1 VRLSGEARLRAR
13 CVLKKGGILLGVG
26 VAYLIF
32 VSLTGLGIPCIFHAL
47 TGLHCPG
54 CGITRLFVALGRLDL
69 AAAWDANAL
78 VLVLLPFLIGFGAW
92 HLYEYIRQGKVRT
105 SLFEQILIILAFILT
120 VVFGILRNTAAF
132 AFLAP

>member
-1 VRLSGEARLRAR
+1 MHLSDEARAR
-13 CVLKKGGILLGVG
+13 GQRVLKKAALYLGIG

-32 VSLTGLGIPCIFHAL
+32 VSLTGLGIPCIFHSL

-54 CGITRLFVALGRLDL
+54 CGITRMFVALGRLDFI
-69 AAAWDANAL
+69 AAWDANAL
-78 VLVLLPFLIGFGAW
+78 VLVLLPFFIGFGAW

-105 SLFEQILIILAFILT
+105 PLFEQILMILAFLLA
-120 VVFGILRNTAAF
+120 VAFGILRNTAAF